1 MKKNCFKI
9 KDYFKNVDSKVSK
22 IIVLHIFCISM
33 LTINYW
39 QSILTTTSDYFILSY
54 MLYVSVTTY
63 IIFNYKYIYL
73 SLSMYKTKHY
83 KYYKF
88 LNGIYNTSFILLIM
102 ILFTNKSYIDN
113 DLMGL
118 FIKILYDPI
127 KNSGFGTLFILVTL
141 VLSLGLID
149 IFSAI
154 YQYKKNFINSPI
166 MKVDNIRGMKFIFV
180 FIKYELIFTFLF
192 IILDCNCYLIELFLV
207 PILGFWIIP
216 TIKDIKEKIED
227 ESFKIKIKHIIEYK
241 KEN

>member
-1 MKKNCFKI
+1 
-9 KDYFKNVDSKVSK
+9 
-22 IIVLHIFCISM
+22 M

-39 QSILTTTSDYFILSY
+39 RSILTTTSDYFILSY

-73 SLSMYKTKHY
+73 SLSMYKTNHY

-127 KNSGFGTLFILVTL
+127 KNSGFSTLFILVTL

-149 IFSAI
+149 IFLAI
-154 YQYKKNFINSPI
+154 YQYKK
-166 MKVDNIRGMKFIFV
+166 
-180 FIKYELIFTFLF
+180 
-192 IILDCNCYLIELFLV
+192 IL
-207 PILGFWIIP
+207 
-216 TIKDIKEKIED
+216 
-227 ESFKIKIKHIIEYK
+227 
-241 KEN
+241 